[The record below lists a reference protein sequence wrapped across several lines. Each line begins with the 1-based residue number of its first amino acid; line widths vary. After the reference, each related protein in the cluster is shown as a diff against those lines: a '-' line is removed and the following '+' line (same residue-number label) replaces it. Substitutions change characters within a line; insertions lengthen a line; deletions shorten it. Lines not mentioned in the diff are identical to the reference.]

1 MEYKIVDKEDGEIR
15 VGLGDYSIL
24 QMYYNGDRAHSPFD
38 RDEAMKLTKLFVG
51 FLENS
56 VDPSTLDV
64 EEYTSKRGDM
74 MEAFFKHML
83 KEMGGCDS
91 NCDCE

>member
-1 MEYKIVDKEDGEIR
+1 MEYKIEDKKDGEIR
-15 VGLGDYSIL
+15 VSLGDYGIL
-24 QMYYNGDRAHSPFD
+24 IMYYNGDRATSPFD
-38 RDEAMKLTKLFVG
+38 REEAMKLTKLFVG

-56 VDPSTLDV
+56 VDPSTLD
-64 EEYTSKRGDM
+64 EEKYTSKNGDM

-91 NCDCE
+91 DCDCE